1 MKALVV
7 YFSRTGSTAKL
18 AQDVATRLGC
28 DIDPIVD
35 TVKWS
40 GIIGWFKAG
49 RGAMKKTLTKLEP
62 PKLDPARYDLVI
74 VGTPIWASNVCVP
87 TRTYLHDNK
96 GKLKRVAFLITGGGD
111 KFAPVFAEMEAICGQ
126 RPAATLGVMTKDVK
140 RGDHAEKVG
149 RFVAELG
156 S

>member
-7 YFSRTGSTAKL
+7 YYSRTGWTAKL
-18 AQDVATRLGC
+18 AK
-28 DIDPIVD
+28 DIADPMDCEVDPIVD
-35 TVKWS
+35 TLRWT
-40 GIIGWFKAG
+40 GIIGWLKAG

-62 PKLDPARYDLVI
+62 SKLDPAQYDLVI

-96 GKLKRVAFLITGGGD
+96 GKLKRVAFFVTGGGD
-111 KFAPVFAEMEAICGQ
+111 KFGPVFAEMEAICGQ
-126 RPAATLGVMTKDVK
+126 RPVATLGVRMNDVK
-140 RGDHAEKVG
+140 RGDHGEKVG

-156 S
+156 K